1 MMRAPMSRMDIL
13 SQKELNQLLDD
24 SKLVLK
30 YNEEIHRESA
40 YEMLNEKIK
49 NAEELKKKQDERLAL
64 EKEREAIKKEKAT
77 KSRRKSSTRYQ
88 RQNPVVKVLTSA
100 TFIRAVF
107 GVLKKVMK

>member
-1 MMRAPMSRMDIL
+1 MSRMDIL
-13 SQKELNQLLDD
+13 TQKELNQLLDD

-30 YNEEIHRESA
+30 YNEEIDRESA
-40 YEMLNEKIK
+40 YEMLNDKIK
-49 NAEELKKKQDERLAL
+49 KAEDLKKKEDERLAL
-64 EKEREAIKKEKAT
+64 EKEREAIKKEKES
-77 KSRRKSSTRYQ
+77 KSRRKSKTRYQ